1 MPKVS
6 EEHRVERRDHVIEAT
21 LRLIVDQ
28 GVHRLSMADIIH
40 ESGLSAGSIYSHFA
54 SKDEILGAVVEL
66 SLMTATANLRELLA
80 REPLP
85 DPAEV
90 IERLLPKFAGAS
102 GSVAL
107 IQVWGQAV
115 VERQLGS
122 IATTHVAQL
131 REAFDQYAEYWL
143 AEQGIARPGAGRELG
158 ALLLALSQAF
168 TVQTAFGEPF
178 EVDELKASIVR
189 AAELFAAA
197 ERVGGHRG

>member
-131 REAFDQYAEYWL
+131 REALTSMQNTGLLNRAL
-143 AEQGIARPGAGRELG
+143 HARAPGASWGPC
-158 ALLLALSQAF
+158 SS
-168 TVQTAFGEPF
+168 P
-178 EVDELKASIVR
+178 
-189 AAELFAAA
+189 
-197 ERVGGHRG
+197 